1 MKIKYIKSIIPL
13 NLSLLLFSPI
23 VIASNVR
30 TDTTPPKIS
39 YNTQQVGDREK
50 LVVTVSAT
58 DESGIKEFRDH
69 EGNIISGASTTVE
82 FRKRGNSTFT
92 AIDNYNNESEITI
105 NLDWINPYSEGV
117 YNTPIE
123 GSGYWTSSNIR
134 EWLNSDSVNVN
145 YTSNPPTNDNM
156 GGKGYDT
163 EPGFLNGF
171 SQEEKNA
178 IAITERRVLV
188 PDMYALGRDGGS
200 GGPPHANNY
209 GGSMLSSYEANVISQ
224 YKNYGYRKDLDKVFF
239 LNNSEVYWYMFR
251 RDYSFSK
258 DLTPEAKRKHNT
270 SSKHDWWIQG
280 GSSWKDYEW
289 DFATNGSSLLKI
301 VHPNNLVGVAPCINI
316 KPLYIFEN
324 GKKASELKIGEEVQ
338 FGQYL
343 NSPITWQVIN
353 ISDNGYPLLISKNI
367 LDLKKFDAKG
377 DYARIYSDC
386 IKFDKAD
393 TSMFD
398 NIEYKTTTGSLDVD
412 VPKMRVID
420 DSALKVRQNNS
431 FTLEFTAEDIGGSG
445 LKYIILPNGKQSN
458 SNSFEYTFTSN
469 KVYIF
474 KLMDNAGNYTE
485 FSLPVGNINQE
496 PVINISSSHPDTWTN
511 EDVAIDIRSSND
523 VRYNNNK
530 LIVRSNADFGS
541 SEFPNYVGYA
551 NRGFRI
557 KGTAKL
563 LDYNEKALDQ
573 WFGLGFYYVSTGT
586 NDYGYSLSGH
596 WGNNAIKLNINDL
609 INAENQEISFEIEY
623 LIPSDYSHELKPW
636 GQSSLSPSM
645 GECFSI
651 EMDLT
656 YEIIDDSDF
665 SIKSIILPDGVE
677 VNDVKSYTDIITEE
691 GIHTLKYK
699 VLDNR
704 GKITE
709 KTITVMIDKTDP
721 ILNLDYNKTEHISSS
736 ISVLVT
742 ASDKDSGFKRIQLPD
757 NNYVNAIKITYSVSE
772 NGEYTFKAE
781 DVAGNVISKTINI
794 TNIDKEVTGISI
806 TKTPEFMT
814 NKDVT
819 ITLVVNDYSGVKY
832 IIVPN
837 SQKIFDN
844 TVNYTVNSNGTY
856 GFFIC
861 DNLNNIK
868 NVHVEVSNIDKKNPI
883 VNISKNP
890 NKEWSNIDIGVTIE
904 ATD

>member
-1 MKIKYIKSIIPL
+1 
-13 NLSLLLFSPI
+13 
-23 VIASNVR
+23 
-30 TDTTPPKIS
+30 
-39 YNTQQVGDREK
+39 
-50 LVVTVSAT
+50 
-58 DESGIKEFRDH
+58 
-69 EGNIISGASTTVE
+69 
-82 FRKRGNSTFT
+82 
-92 AIDNYNNESEITI
+92 
-105 NLDWINPYSEGV
+105 
-117 YNTPIE
+117 
-123 GSGYWTSSNIR
+123 
-134 EWLNSDSVNVN
+134 
-145 YTSNPPTNDNM
+145 
-156 GGKGYDT
+156 
-163 EPGFLNGF
+163 
-171 SQEEKNA
+171 
-178 IAITERRVLV
+178 
-188 PDMYALGRDGGS
+188 
-200 GGPPHANNY
+200 
-209 GGSMLSSYEANVISQ
+209 
-224 YKNYGYRKDLDKVFF
+224 
-239 LNNSEVYWYMFR
+239 MFR

-258 DLTPEAKRKHNT
+258 DLTPEAKNKHNT
-270 SSKHDWWIQG
+270 SAKYDWWIQG
-280 GSSWKDYEW
+280 GSIWKDYEC

-301 VHPNNLVGVAPCINI
+301 VHPNSLIGVTPCINI
-316 KPLYIFEN
+316 KPLYTFEN

-338 FGQYL
+338 FGRYL

-353 ISDNGYPLLISKNI
+353 MSDNGYPLLISKNI

-377 DYARIYSDC
+377 DYARIYSDY

-393 TSMFD
+393 TSMFND
-398 NIEYKTTTGSLDVD
+398 IEYKTTTGSLDVD

-420 DSALKVRQNNS
+420 DSALKVRQNKS
-431 FTLEFTAEDIGGSG
+431 FTLQFTAEDIGGSG
-445 LKYIILPNGKQSN
+445 LKYIILPNGKRSN

-496 PVINISSSHPDTWTN
+496 PVTTISSSHPDTWTN
-511 EDVAIDIRSSND
+511 EDVSIDIRSSND
-523 VRYNNNK
+523 VRYSNNK
-530 LIVRSNADFGS
+530 LIVRSNADFNS
-541 SEFPNYVGYA
+541 SQFPNYVGYA

-586 NDYGYSLSGH
+586 NDYGYSLAGH
-596 WGNNAIKLNINDL
+596 WGNNALIIDINDL

-623 LIPSDYSHELKPW
+623 LIPSDYSHELKLC
-636 GQSSLSPSM
+636 GQSSISPSM

-665 SIKSIILPDGVE
+665 SIKSIILPNGIE

-691 GIHTLKYK
+691 GIYNLKYK

-721 ILNLDYNKTEHISSS
+721 ILNLDYNKTEHVSSS
-736 ISVLVT
+736 IPILIT
-742 ASDKDSGFKRIQLPD
+742 ASDKDSGIKRIQLPD
-757 NNYVNAIKITYSVSE
+757 SNYVNAIKVTYSVSE
-772 NGEYTFKAE
+772 NGEYTFRAE
-781 DVAGNVISKTINI
+781 DIAGNIVTKTINI
-794 TNIDKEVTGISI
+794 TNIDKDVTGISI

-814 NKDVT
+814 NKDVI

-832 IIVPN
+832 IIAP
-837 SQKIFDN
+837 SGQKIFDN
-844 TVNYTVNSNGTY
+844 TISYAVNSNGIY
-856 GFFIC
+856 GFFIS

-868 NVHVEVSNIDKKNPI
+868 NVHVKVSNIDKNKPI

-890 NKEWSNIDIGVTIE
+890 NREWTNTDVEATIE